1 MSGLSAHNEAEKG
14 RPCLGN
20 RFSDSS
26 KNKKYD
32 SLEAKCRRQ
41 NSKESS
47 LGPVNTGAN

>member
-14 RPCLGN
+14 RSCLRN
-20 RFSDSS
+20 RFNDSS

-32 SLEAKCRRQ
+32 SLKAKYRRQ

-47 LGPVNTGAN
+47 LGPFSTRAN